1 MQRGGDMSSAFIA
14 IDWGTTNRRIY
25 LIVQGKVVRSDR
37 DDTGALAMAGAGYS
51 EAIASIR
58 SEYGDLPVLMA
69 GMVGSSLG
77 WSDAGYI
84 GLPAAIPELAASL
97 HWIDSR
103 TAIVPGLSID
113 DRDRTDVMRGE
124 EVQLLGAVAKGLVP
138 RDAWLC
144 QPGTHCK
151 WAEIKDG
158 RITNFITAMSGELF
172 ALLRKSGVLAHHLT
186 SPVQDNDAFAHGVA
200 EGAGRD
206 LAASLFSVR
215 SLCVLG
221 KLADKDAS
229 SFASGILIG
238 SDVACRLRAI
248 GAAPVYILADVELG
262 GLYRRAVLMLGG
274 KATLVDSHAAFVAG
288 ITAIWDTSR

>member
-1 MQRGGDMSSAFIA
+1 MSSAFIA

-25 LIVQGKVVRSDR
+25 LIVQGKVVRSER
-37 DDTGALAMAGAGYS
+37 DDMGALAMAGSGYH
-51 EAIASIR
+51 EAIATIR
-58 SEYGDLPVLMA
+58 ADYGDLPVLMA

-84 GLPAAIPELAASL
+84 GLPAAFPELASGL
-97 HWIDSR
+97 HWIDDR
-103 TAIVPGLSID
+103 TAIVPGLCID
-113 DRDRTDVMRGE
+113 NRDRTDVMRGE

-151 WAEIKDG
+151 WAEVKDG
-158 RITNFITAMSGELF
+158 KIASFVTAMSGELF

-186 SPVQDNDAFAHGVA
+186 GPVRDNDAFVHGVA

-215 SLCVLG
+215 SLGVMG
-221 KLADKDAS
+221 KLPDDDAS
-229 SFASGILIG
+229 SYASGILIG
-238 SDVACRLRAI
+238 SDVACRLRKI
-248 GAAPVYILADVELG
+248 GAAPVHILADEELG
-262 GLYRRAVLMLGG
+262 GLYRRAVMMLGG
-274 KATLVDSHAAFVAG
+274 KATLIDSHAAFVEG
-288 ITAIWDTSR
+288 ITAIWDMSQ

>member
-1 MQRGGDMSSAFIA
+1 MTSAFIA

-25 LIVQGKVVRSDR
+25 LIVQDEVVRSER
-37 DDTGALAMAGAGYS
+37 DDNGALAMAGAGYS
-51 EAIASIR
+51 EAIAAIR
-58 SEYGDLPVLMA
+58 ADYGDLPVLMA

-84 GLPAAIPELAASL
+84 GLPAAIPELASGL
-97 HWIDSR
+97 HWIDDR
-103 TAIVPGLSID
+103 TAIVPGLCID
-113 DRDRTDVMRGE
+113 NRDHTDVMRGE

-151 WAEIKDG
+151 WAEVKDG
-158 RITNFITAMSGELF
+158 KIANFVTAMSGELF
-172 ALLRKSGVLAHHLT
+172 ALLRKSGVLANHLT
-186 SPVQDNDAFAHGVA
+186 GPVLDNDAFTHGVV

-215 SLCVLG
+215 SLGVLG
-221 KLADKDAS
+221 KLPGGDAS
-229 SFASGILIG
+229 SYASGILIG
-238 SDVACRLRAI
+238 SDVACRLRMI
-248 GAAPVYILADVELG
+248 GPAPVYILADVELG

-274 KATLVDSHAAFVAG
+274 TATLVDSHAAFVAG
-288 ITAIWDTSR
+288 ISAIWDMSQ